1 MKASLF
7 SIVLC
12 FTALTTFA
20 EVTLRGIVTYQNT
33 GEKMKTLQVTARG
46 ASPTLVRAS
55 TNTEGVFV
63 LTFPNGKVGDL
74 VTVELGTPIY
84 DLVNDP
90 RERNVTLTDNPNYK
104 IRLVVC
110 NKGER
115 DANAVTYYKIS
126 TRYLEVNYQKKVQ
139 KKDAQIIALEN
150 QLAEKRA
157 NANDLTKQL
166 YVLKEERYKL
176 DEELKNKFDYAKKMA
191 EGFSRID
198 LAQAD
203 AIYRKAFETFKQG
216 DIEGARQV
224 LNSKEAKQ
232 QEADLKKLDADILK
246 SESNIKTVE
255 DSLKVAKQKIADAK
269 MQRDTLKASVIK
281 KKFLDGELAEL
292 QNKYD
297 EAERLYTEGVNL
309 DSTNVDNLWALA
321 AFLHAQNEILKA
333 IQYYKLALSLSKDDD
348 LIGTFCMYLGVAYSD
363 INKMPESEK
372 YYLQSLDIFARLSKS
387 NPQEFEPDLA
397 STAMNLGTY
406 YQTVN
411 KMPESEKYYLQ
422 SLDIYARLSKSNP
435 QEFEPDLAL
444 TAMTLGNYYKTV
456 NKMPESEKYYL
467 QSLDI
472 FARLS
477 KSNPQEFEPDL
488 ARTAMNLGLYYA
500 TVNKM
505 TEAEKYYLQSLNIY
519 ARLSKSNP
527 QQFEPDLART
537 AMNLGVYHQTI
548 NKMPE
553 AEKYYLQS
561 LDIYARLSKSNP
573 QQFEPYLAT
582 TAMNLGAYYQT
593 INKMPKAETYYLK
606 ALDIYARLSK
616 SNPQQFEPDLAL
628 TLMNLGDYYSDIN
641 NKLSEAKQYYQ
652 QSLDI
657 YERLAKSNPQ
667 QFEPNLALIL
677 NNYGYFNVVNK
688 QYDKA
693 QALLSRALALRQKAL
708 QNSQTYIL
716 VEYSRVFNNL
726 HSLSKSFVEG
736 KKESKAI
743 EIQTDLAK
751 SLEILVGIIK
761 DSPAEAAKLYGDLS
775 QCKLFARQYA
785 AAEQSARHGLSLDPS
800 QTWINVNLAH
810 ALLFQNKDAE
820 AKKIYDALKIQ
831 KYTDGRSYRDVLAE
845 DYNALEKMGLE
856 KKQLDKAR
864 KWVKTN

>member
-363 INKMPESEK
+363 I
-372 YYLQSLDIFARLSKS
+372 
-387 NPQEFEPDLA
+387 
-397 STAMNLGTY
+397 
-406 YQTVN
+406 
-411 KMPESEKYYLQ
+411 
-422 SLDIYARLSKSNP
+422 
-435 QEFEPDLAL
+435 
-444 TAMTLGNYYKTV
+444 

>member
-372 YYLQSLDIFARLSKS
+372 YYLQSLDI
-387 NPQEFEPDLA
+387 
-397 STAMNLGTY
+397 
-406 YQTVN
+406 
-411 KMPESEKYYLQ
+411 
-422 SLDIYARLSKSNP
+422 YARLSKSNP

-444 TAMTLGNYYKTV
+444 TAMNLGNYYKTV